1 MVLDYTFE
9 RQLMLERKDRL
20 AEGYKEGFAEGRAEG
35 RAEGMRGVIKTYK
48 AFGADRAKTK
58 EELQKN
64 FDLTEEMVEEFL
76 KLFW

>member
-1 MVLDYTFE
+1 
-9 RQLMLERKDRL
+9 
-20 AEGYKEGFAEGRAEG
+20 
-35 RAEGMRGVIKTYK
+35 MRGVIKTYK